1 MCVVCVCGEH
11 EWAVTHMEASGS
23 ICPHPASA
31 WGSDNQGENFSV
43 ILRSWESEESTARK
57 RYKEELQPSEISPGY
72 QNHSFTLCQTRHG
85 IILSVSYPVFNIL
98 LSYMHVLKENPH
110 NMILFSLWRKQKR
123 FRNRGRTHCIPEGP
137 IKILQTSFLLL
148 PKSIQFTS
156 LGATCCYLLLQLIY
170 YT

>member
-1 MCVVCVCGEH
+1 MCVVCVCVWWAWVSSDTYGGLREH
-11 EWAVTHMEASGS
+11 LSTSG
-23 ICPHPASA
+23 ICMRFWQSGREFLGH
-31 WGSDNQGENFSV
+31 FKV
-43 ILRSWESEESTARK
+43 LRIWRK
-57 RYKEELQPSEISPGY
+57 YSKEELQPSEISPGY

-85 IILSVSYPVFNIL
+85 IILSVRYSVFNIL

-110 NMILFSLWRKQKR
+110 NTILFSLWRKQKR